1 MLSIIEQEILVDDIQ
16 EVETKLF
23 SIVEQLGLEDELEI
37 AWIIV
42 YKRLQKEKEKEAKMK
57 SEN

>member
-1 MLSIIEQEILVDDIQ
+1 MTSIIEQEILVNDIQ

-23 SIVEQLGLEDELEI
+23 SLVEQLESEDELEI
-37 AWIIV
+37 AWVIV

>member
-23 SIVEQLGLEDELEI
+23 SLVEQLG
-37 AWIIV
+37 
-42 YKRLQKEKEKEAKMK
+42 
-57 SEN
+57 

>member
-23 SIVEQLGLEDELEI
+23 SLVEQLGLEDELEI